1 MESLSF
7 TKSSPKHGE
16 DIDIFDCVYKLKI
29 TKTKIILKIF

>member
-16 DIDIFDCVYKLKI
+16 DIDIYDFVYKLKI
-29 TKTKIILKIF
+29 KKTKIVLNIF